1 MKKIPLLQG
10 KGLLIE
16 LPEGAENTSI
26 SDSDYFD
33 KVITSNQHL
42 TWNID
47 NGMLDGVSL
56 PPGNWRIVSTLAD
69 LTEQQAHGLVDW
81 DEDELYYKVYDA
93 HPITHDNGQ
102 TTIRPGCLDAIESF
116 HSAILAEGYTFLPP
130 EYPDISDPKFY
141 DEPYD
146 GTGFYQEIYSG
157 AIEDYHEAQSRVLC
171 RERTLILRRV

>member
-56 PPGNWRIVSTLAD
+56 PPGTWEIVGLLPEVSESEAAGMVEHKIRGQERGLYRNYLYHD
-69 LTEQQAHGLVDW
+69 IQARHIMKETAL
-81 DEDELYYKVYDA
+81 
-93 HPITHDNGQ
+93 
-102 TTIRPGCLDAIESF
+102 ESLE
-116 HSAILAEGYTFLPP
+116 SAIVAAGYHLDVNPYQILKTMNGENITDEGQAAF
-130 EYPDISDPKFY
+130 D
-141 DEPYD
+141 
-146 GTGFYQEIYSG
+146 
-157 AIEDYHEAQSRVLC
+157 EAQPRVLARSRC
-171 RERTLILRRV
+171 LLLGREV